1 MKQQQEKIEE
11 RVEGNRI
18 YLNGDGTFPK
28 EVVVLEADENGQVH
42 ATATRILRKTSN
54 GGFLLN

>member
-18 YLNGDGTFPK
+18 YLNGDGIFPK
-28 EVVVLEADENGQVH
+28 EVIVLETDENGQVH
-42 ATATRILRKTSN
+42 ATATRTLKKTSR